1 MMRKIEKYYE
11 KTKNALP
18 HQNVREFMA
27 LKSKEGKA
35 IDLGCGAG
43 RDTVFLIKNNWHVLA
58 IDRENTEKIILEK
71 LEDEDIEKFRFSCQK
86 FENIEWESNDL
97 VVANFSLPFCDK
109 KYFNELWNKLV
120 QSISE
125 GRLFRGKLFWLK

>member
-1 MMRKIEKYYE
+1 MKRIERYYE
-11 KTKNALP
+11 NTKYALP
-18 HQNVREFMA
+18 HQNIRELMA
-27 LKSKEGKA
+27 LIKTEGKA

-43 RDTVFLIKNNWHVLA
+43 RDTVFLIKNNWQVLA

-71 LEDEDIEKFRFSCQK
+71 LEDKDIEKFRFSCQK
-86 FENIEWESNDL
+86 FEDVELEQNDL

-125 GRLFRGKLFWLK
+125 GRLFCWQLFWLK

>member
-1 MMRKIEKYYE
+1 MMRNIEKYYE
-11 KTKNALP
+11 NTKHALP
-18 HQNVREFMA
+18 HQNVREFIA

-86 FENIEWESNDL
+86 FENIEWEANDL

>member
-11 KTKNALP
+11 NTKHALP
-18 HQNVREFMA
+18 HQNVREFMT
-27 LKSKEGKA
+27 LKSKVGKA

-43 RDTVFLIKNNWHVLA
+43 RDTVFLIKNNWQVLA
-58 IDRENTEKIILEK
+58 IDRENTEKIILERLK
-71 LEDEDIEKFRFSCQK
+71 DNDIEKFRFSCQK
-86 FENIEWESNDL
+86 FENIEWEDNDL

-109 KYFNELWNKLV
+109 KHFYELWNKLV
-120 QSISE
+120 HSISE